1 MSIPSTS
8 FAPRRS
14 ADSDIASAIN
24 LGWRMAELFGL
35 NPRELT
41 RDASDNLLPAR
52 TSLPARERLVLELRA
67 AAGDADRVGAPIDP
81 DELEELL
88 RLAGDAA
95 SDEASECM
103 LCERLQAW
111 HVRVETELWATQE
124 ARGRAYELGNF
135 LSDTW
140 NRTLRTL
147 RAHDPGAVAR
157 ELRAVFSPERVER
170 IKVLLDELEAR
181 LDPAAVRIVRGHLY
195 TWRDRVAQLVPDRP
209 HARLPFRPTPETLE
223 PLRSQTLTW
232 RQLLTG
238 DKEPEAYIDKKE
250 RARVRGV
257 MTRRIAES
265 YRRHLQT
272 WVLATLAT
280 AAVVWLSVHFA
291 DQMGGW
297 YRDHKALVGGV
308 LAFAGSAIAALGIS
322 TTSIFATVRRSIDAR
337 AELMWNSALSEV
349 ICQQTLFVDRMLPER
364 PIGRLERMAK
374 RLPRA
379 ATRAAEHLE
388 PQPPLTPQH

>member
-1 MSIPSTS
+1 MSKPSTS

-35 NPRELT
+35 NPRELA

-67 AAGDADRVGAPIDP
+67 AAGDADRVGAPLDP
-81 DELEELL
+81 DELDELL
-88 RLAGDAA
+88 GLAACAADDEGAERQLCDRL
-95 SDEASECM
+95 
-103 LCERLQAW
+103 RAW
-111 HVRVETELWATQE
+111 HVSVETELWATQE

-140 NRTLRTL
+140 NRTLRAL
-147 RAHDPGAVAR
+147 RRHEPEAVAH
-157 ELRAVFSPERVER
+157 ELRAVFSAERVER

-181 LDPAAVRIVRGHLY
+181 LDPAAVRVVRGHLY
-195 TWRDRVAQLVPDRP
+195 TWRDRVAKLVPSQP
-209 HARLPFRPTPETLE
+209 HGRLPFRPTREALE
-223 PLRSQTLTW
+223 PLRGQTLTW

-250 RARVRGV
+250 RAQVRGV
-257 MTRRIAES
+257 MTKRIAES
-265 YRRHLQT
+265 YRRHLES

-291 DQMGGW
+291 DQLGNW
-297 YRDHKALVGGV
+297 YRDHKALVGGII
-308 LAFAGSAIAALGIS
+308 AFGGSAIAALGIS
-322 TTSIFATVRRSIDAR
+322 TTSIVATVRRSVDAR

-349 ICQQTLFVDRMLPER
+349 ICQQTLFVDRLLPER
-364 PIGRLERMAK
+364 RLGRLERVAK
-374 RLPRA
+374 HLPRA
-379 ATRAAEHLE
+379 ARKAARQLE

>member
-1 MSIPSTS
+1 MSKPSTS

-14 ADSDIASAIN
+14 ADPDIASAIN

-35 NPRELT
+35 NPRELV

-67 AAGDADRVGAPIDP
+67 AAGDADRVGAPLDP
-81 DELEELL
+81 ADLDEMLELAACVADDESAERQLCDRL
-88 RLAGDAA
+88 R
-95 SDEASECM
+95 
-103 LCERLQAW
+103 AW
-111 HVRVETELWATQE
+111 HVSVETELWATQE

-140 NRTLRTL
+140 NRTLRAL
-147 RAHDPGAVAR
+147 RRHEPAAVAH
-157 ELRAVFSPERVER
+157 ELRAVFSEERVER
-170 IKVLLDELEAR
+170 IKILLDELEAR

-195 TWRDRVAQLVPDRP
+195 TWRDRVAMLVPSNP
-209 HARLPFRPTPETLE
+209 HAPLPFRPTRQALE
-223 PLRSQTLTW
+223 PLRGQTLTW

-238 DKEPEAYIDKKE
+238 DKEPEAYIDKQE

-257 MTRRIAES
+257 MTKRIAES
-265 YRRHLQT
+265 YQRHLKS

-280 AAVVWLSVHFA
+280 AAVVWLSVKFA
-291 DQMGGW
+291 DQMGDW
-297 YRDHKALVGGV
+297 YGHHKALVGGV
-308 LAFAGSAIAALGIS
+308 IAFGGSAIAALGIS
-322 TTSIFATVRRSIDAR
+322 TTSIVATVRRSVDAR

-349 ICQQTLFVDRMLPER
+349 ICQQTLFVDLLLPER
-364 PIGRLERMAK
+364 RLGRVERMA
-374 RLPRA
+374 RHLPRA
-379 ATRAAEHLE
+379 AHQAAEQLE